1 MTALCL
7 HVDTICGGDDLWM
20 ESRAVREQT
29 VIRVLSELFK
39 VHGVV
44 GASHLIAM

>member
-20 ESRAVREQT
+20 ECRAVREQT
-29 VIRVLSELFK
+29 IIRILSKLVK
-39 VHGVV
+39 VHVVV
-44 GASHLIAM
+44 GASHFGAT